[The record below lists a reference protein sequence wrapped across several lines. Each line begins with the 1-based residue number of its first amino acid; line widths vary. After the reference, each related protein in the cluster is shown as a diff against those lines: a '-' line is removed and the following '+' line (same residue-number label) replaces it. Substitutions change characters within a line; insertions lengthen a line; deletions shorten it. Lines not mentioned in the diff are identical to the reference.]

1 MKSRNYILVANR
13 EDESAVDYTLEKCGV
28 NRFWVPTP
36 FGIKICDV
44 EFTVW
49 TLIRFFVLLFAAW
62 IMGQRLKVQLRKAPG
77 E

>member
-1 MKSRNYILVANR
+1 MKSRNYILVADR

-28 NRFWVPTP
+28 SRFWVPTP
-36 FGIKICDV
+36 FGIKICDA

-49 TLIRFFVLLFAAW
+49 MLIKFFVLMGAAW